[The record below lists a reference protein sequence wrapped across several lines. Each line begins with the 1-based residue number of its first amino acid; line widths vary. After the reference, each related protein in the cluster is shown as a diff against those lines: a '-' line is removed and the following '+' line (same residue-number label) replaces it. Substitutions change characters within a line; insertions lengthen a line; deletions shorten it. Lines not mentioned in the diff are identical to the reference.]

1 MALARQVW
9 TLIKKNILIAFIR
22 RPWTSPSRVLALP
35 VTLVLFLVS
44 VRNLGVPPSTF
55 GIGSPTPVRSVVEAM
70 NAASGGRKTVVFVNG
85 GMVGGDV
92 DRVIQRVA
100 DPLRQAGKTVTILAK
115 ADDLLDVCPTAVR
128 GVSPCYA
135 AAVFHSSP
143 KEGPGG
149 RWNYTLRADFGLN
162 LRVNVHRSTND
173 MELFGIPLQHAIDF
187 AIASLNSTI
196 NQSVLP
202 VQVMEYPYTSK
213 TEDQRRED
221 LRISFMTN
229 IINFFAVAFIV
240 SMLGVIYQLVG
251 VAASERELGMSSLIE
266 AMMPNSRRW
275 QPQAVRLA
283 AYHLAF
289 DVVYAPGW
297 IAVGVILGGALF
309 KRSNVAITIIFH
321 LLAGLSFVSWSI
333 FGASF
338 FKKAQLSGIAT
349 STATALLAILAQV
362 LSNRSTGTVAVLGL
376 LFPPMTYVFFL
387 VDVARFERHNRPAN
401 LLKSAPGDH
410 WALPGLVLWIF
421 LLLQIVVYAALGAL
435 IERSLYPTAL
445 KGRKF
450 SLERNDAAPVRIR
463 AFSKE
468 YRPSWWSRRIGRLF
482 AKPSDAVMAVKDLS
496 LNVLKGQILVLLGA
510 NGSGKTTTLEAVAGL
525 NDITR
530 GSIDVDGTGG
540 LGLCPQKVTCS
551 SSVSCSYGESSAH
564 LGT

>member
-9 TLIKKNILIAFIR
+9 TLVKKNFLIAFVR
-22 RPWTSPSRVLALP
+22 RPWTSPVRAFVLP
-35 VTLVLFLVS
+35 VVVVLFLVY
-44 VRNLGVPPSTF
+44 VRNLSGPPSTF
-55 GIGSPTPVRSVVEAM
+55 GVGSPTPVRSVVKAM

-100 DPLRQAGKTVTILAK
+100 DPLRQAGKTVTVLAK
-115 ADDLLDVCPTAVR
+115 DDDLLDVCPTAVR
-128 GVSPCYA
+128 GVSPCFA

-143 KEGPGG
+143 KEGPG
-149 RWNYTLRADFGLN
+149 RLWNYTLRADVGLN
-162 LRVNVHRSTND
+162 LRVDVGKSDND
-173 MELFGIPLQHAIDF
+173 VELFSIPLQHAIDF
-187 AIASLNSTI
+187 AIASLNGTI
-196 NQSVLP
+196 NRSVLP
-202 VQVMEYPYTSK
+202 TQVMEYPYTSR
-213 TEDQRRED
+213 TEKQRRD
-221 LRISFMTN
+221 SRRISFMDAV
-229 IINFFAVAFIV
+229 INAFAVPFIV
-240 SMLGVIYQLVG
+240 CMLGVIYHLVG
-251 VAASERELGMSSLIE
+251 VAASERELGMSPLIE
-266 AMMPNSRRW
+266 AMMPNLKRW

-297 IAVGVILGGALF
+297 IFVGIILGRALF
-309 KRSNVAITIIFH
+309 QRSNLAIMIIFH

-338 FKKAQLSGIAT
+338 FKKAQLSGIVT
-349 STATALLAILAQV
+349 STATALLAVLAQV
-362 LSNRSTGTVAVLGL
+362 LSRGSTSTVAVLSL

-387 VDVARFERHNRPAN
+387 VDIARFEKRDRPVN
-401 LLKSAPGDH
+401 LLKSAPGGL
-410 WALPGLVLWIF
+410 WAVPGLILWFF

-435 IERSLYPTAL
+435 IERSLYATAL

-450 SLERNDAAPVRIR
+450 SLQHDDAAPVRIR

-482 AKPSDAVMAVKDLS
+482 IKPSDTVTAVKDLS
-496 LNVLKGQILVLLGA
+496 LDVLKGQILVLLGA

-540 LGLCPQKVTCS
+540 LGLCPQKVMWS
-551 SSVSCSYGESSAH
+551 SPVS
-564 LGT
+564 